1 MGLNH
6 SITSSAAGKH
16 GRWQLKAECFGGRQ
30 IDDEIEFGWLLDR
43 HVKHPGLASIAGRS
57 FFLSG
62 QLLLGNLSK
71 TVVVVGNTPHDRPSF
86 LVCHLIGNR
95 ASFLCTE
102 APMLRVP
109 DELAGWHG
117 HYQEF
122 IGAKKHLVLGLL
134 SHTFPSQGSYVL
146 ARG

>member
-1 MGLNH
+1 MWPKNMGLAQGNDWATA
-6 SITSSAAGKH
+6 IAG
-16 GRWQLKAECFGGRQ
+16 GSEAVVGQARLTVLAMSGQ
-30 IDDEIEFGWLLDR
+30 
-43 HVKHPGLASIAGRS
+43 HPGLASIAGRS

>member
-1 MGLNH
+1 MTGYVACL
-6 SITSSAAGKH
+6 S
-16 GRWQLKAECFGGRQ
+16 RQ
-30 IDDEIEFGWLLDR
+30 Y
-43 HVKHPGLASIAGRS
+43 ARS

-71 TVVVVGNTPHDRPSF
+71 TVVVVGNTPHNRPSF

-109 DELAGWHG
+109 DELAALPRVHWSKEASSLRFANASD
-117 HYQEF
+117 QRPRDIAVANAATLVRRSMMTLFDRLSTKAEVEDSKSVTSS
-122 IGAKKHLVLGLL
+122 AKPNRA
-134 SHTFPSQGSYVL
+134 S
-146 ARG
+146 